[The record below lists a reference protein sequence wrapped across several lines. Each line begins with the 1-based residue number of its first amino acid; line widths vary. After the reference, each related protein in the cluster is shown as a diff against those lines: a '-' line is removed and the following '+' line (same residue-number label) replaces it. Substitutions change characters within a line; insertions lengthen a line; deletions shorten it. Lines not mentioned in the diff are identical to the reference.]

1 MGSLKE
7 TYNKSVQCFFSQK
20 SLHPIVEDAG
30 LKKNVISFFLK
41 RIPFLV
47 LVFHACCYD
56 ILWKTDKD
64 IFCTWFI
71 KSHKKSWLR
80 KKPKYTVGTLKN
92 LTFFQ
97 SFIQLL

>member
-30 LKKNVISFFLK
+30 LKINVISFFLK

-56 ILWKTDKD
+56 ICIVENRQGHFL
-64 IFCTWFI
+64 
-71 KSHKKSWLR
+71 HLVYKKSQEKMAE
-80 KKPKYTVGTLKN
+80 KKTRT
-92 LTFFQ
+92 
-97 SFIQLL
+97 